1 MTNEERTALPVMP
14 AGRGEVM
21 VAGTAIVVTA
31 MRRLGFSDALISE
44 TDILDG
50 LVLEMLGI
58 G

>member
-1 MTNEERTALPVMP
+1 MTVAERSALPVMP
-14 AGRGEVM
+14 PGRGEVI
-21 VAGTAIVVTA
+21 VAGVAILVTAI
-31 MRRLGFSDALISE
+31 RRLGFEGALVSE